1 MGTAS
6 EFLAAATLRL
16 DCRCGGAIG
25 KIL

>member
-6 EFLAAATLRL
+6 EFLAAAMLRH

>member
-1 MGTAS
+1 M
-6 EFLAAATLRL
+6 LRH

>member
-6 EFLAAATLRL
+6 EFVGTALLQHA
-16 DCRCGGAIG
+16 CRCGGASR